1 MNNISGTAKNHL
13 RARGETVREDLGEEM
28 KPNEKQPI
36 PTKEL
41 GDISRHLEA
50 AMLLAEKLSESFADK
65 NLYDSITSMGAAQR
79 SLDTITETVN

>member
-65 NLYDSITSMGAAQR
+65 NLYDSLTSMGAAQR